1 MLNEEIGNAFTV
13 ETLSLRRHSS
23 GSTPA
28 PTDLFDFAIYMGL
41 CENDVLNPNFDSNFI
56 PGTRTIVFSRD
67 SLHLEVNPDE
77 LVTFDL
83 DTPYWYNGVD
93 NLLVEVLWSSGEET
107 GSECVYTWHWNTG
120 AMRCASGLYSASS
133 GSLTSIIP
141 WMQITGASDLETC
154 TFGEVKTLFTG
165 R

>member
-1 MLNEEIGNAFTV
+1 MLDDEIGSAFTI
-13 ETLSLRRHSS
+13 ETFSLKRHSA

-41 CENDVLNPNFDSNFI
+41 CENDYLGANFDANFV
-56 PGTRTIVFSRD
+56 PGTRTLLFSRD
-67 SLHLEVNPDE
+67 SLHIEVNPNE
-77 LVTFDL
+77 LLTLDL
-83 DTPYWYNGVD
+83 DTPYWYNGQD
-93 NLLVEVLWSSGEET
+93 NLLIEILWSSGEET

-141 WMQITGASDLETC
+141 WMQLTGSSALEAC
-154 TFGEVKTLFTG
+154 TFGEVKTLFAG
-165 R
+165 E